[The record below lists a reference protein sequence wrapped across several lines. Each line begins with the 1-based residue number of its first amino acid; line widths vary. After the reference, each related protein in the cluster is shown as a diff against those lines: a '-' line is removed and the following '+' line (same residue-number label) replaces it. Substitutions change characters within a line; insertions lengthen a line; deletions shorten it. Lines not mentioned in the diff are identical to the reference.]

1 MESHYPLSAKRLYAL
16 MGERMQDFPPHFIE
30 RLERRLE
37 AFETSRTNQ
46 HRVMNL
52 RLLPRTS
59 SDSPQAGGGC
69 HPDLK
74 GTAQVAVSIRTLQ
87 ALASI
92 FEVLHA
98 VHVNRQKVQSD
109 AGFGGFMIEELIVLG
124 RELVRSTGDAT
135 WRQP

>member
-37 AFETSRTNQ
+37 EFETSRTNQ
-46 HRVMNL
+46 HRVMHL
-52 RLLPRTS
+52 RLLS
-59 SDSPQAGGGC
+59 SAQSDAPLTGEGC

-74 GTAQVAVSIRTLQ
+74 GTAQVAVPIRTLQ

-92 FEVLHA
+92 FEVLHS
-98 VHVNRQKVQSD
+98 VHLICQEVQSD
-109 AGFGGFMIEELIVLG
+109 AGFGSFMIEELIISG
-124 RELVRSTGDAT
+124 RELVRSSGDAM
-135 WRQP
+135 WRPA